1 MDEQKQ
7 HFYEF
12 GEYRIA
18 LEDRLLQRGDELV
31 SLPPKAVE
39 LLFVLLKSGGRVLT
53 KDELMSLVW
62 ADSFVEESNLT
73 QNIFLLRKV
82 LSDGKNGDGKF
93 IETIP
98 RRGYRFTADVSE
110 TNGEN
115 FTAVTEQTLTRI
127 LVEEELEIEDEP
139 QKTNEAETLP
149 PAVITTNQ
157 PSNENNASQ
166 SNWRK
171 RALVGGLAVLLIA
184 TVGFG
189 YWFYA
194 VRQGDAEQI
203 NSIAVLPFVNES
215 GNVDVEYLSDG
226 MTETLISSLS
236 QIPKLKVKARSSV
249 FRYKGTE
256 VSPQTVGTDLNV
268 QAILNGRVVER
279 GDQLTL
285 YLSLVDA
292 RTGNQI
298 WGEQYNRKLTD
309 LVSLQSDIARDVSNK
324 LKTKL
329 TGADEQRLVKTY
341 TANAEAYQLYL
352 KGRYFWY
359 KFSPADHQKAFE
371 YFNQAI
377 AKDPN
382 YALAYAGLADTYGA
396 SATNSWIPSKEGYR
410 KSKAA
415 VRKALEI
422 DDTLAQAHATLG
434 AMNMFSDLDW
444 EAAEREYKR
453 AIELNPNY
461 EITYELYSYLLSA
474 LGRPDEAIAMAQRG
488 LELDS
493 LSTLLS
499 EDVAAAYYLARQY
512 DRAIE
517 QIQKTREIEPNR
529 PGSYI
534 ALGGIYDV
542 KGMYEESITEYQK
555 AINASERT
563 STILG
568 LLGHV
573 YAVSGKRNEV
583 GKILNE
589 MKEMSKQKYVSPYD
603 LATLYVGLGEKDKAL
618 EQLNYAYEEQ
628 SGWMIYLKV
637 EPLFDPLRS
646 DPRFKNLLKRMN
658 LPE

>member
-1 MDEQKQ
+1 M
-7 HFYEF
+7 
-12 GEYRIA
+12 
-18 LEDRLLQRGDELV
+18 
-31 SLPPKAVE
+31 
-39 LLFVLLKSGGRVLT
+39 
-53 KDELMSLVW
+53 
-62 ADSFVEESNLT
+62 
-73 QNIFLLRKV
+73 
-82 LSDGKNGDGKF
+82 
-93 IETIP
+93 
-98 RRGYRFTADVSE
+98 
-110 TNGEN
+110 
-115 FTAVTEQTLTRI
+115 
-127 LVEEELEIEDEP
+127 VEEEIEIKDEP
-139 QKTNEAETLP
+139 QKTIVAETLP

-166 SNWRK
+166 SNRRK
-171 RALVGGLAVLLIA
+171 SALVGGLAVLLIV
-184 TVGFG
+184 TVSFG

-215 GNVDVEYLSDG
+215 GNAHVEYLSDG
-226 MTETLISSLS
+226 MTETLISGLS

-256 VSPQTVGTDLNV
+256 VSPQTVGADLNV
-268 QAILNGRVVER
+268 QAVLNGRVVER

-382 YALAYAGLADTYGA
+382 YALAYVGLADTYGA
-396 SATNSWIPSKEGYR
+396 SSTNGWIPPREGYP
-410 KSKAA
+410 KGKTAA
-415 VRKALEI
+415 RKALEI
-422 DDTLAQAHATLG
+422 DETLAQAHTSLG
-434 AMNMFSDLDW
+434 GLIMFSDFDW
-444 EAAEREYKR
+444 KSAEREYKR
-453 AIELNPNY
+453 AEELNPNY
-461 EITYELYSYLLSA
+461 VLTYELYSYLLSA
-474 LGRPDEAIAMAQRG
+474 LGRPDEALAKAQRG
-488 LELDS
+488 LEIDPLNTI
-493 LSTLLS
+493 LSM
-499 EDVAAAYYLARQY
+499 DVAGAYYLGRQY
-512 DRAIE
+512 DQALKEVRKA
-517 QIQKTREIEPNR
+517 QEIEMDR
-529 PGSYI
+529 PGSHI

-542 KGMYEESITEYQK
+542 KGMYQESIPEYQK

-573 YAVSGKRNEV
+573 YAVSGKRNQAL
-583 GKILNE
+583 KISSE
-589 MKEMSKQKYVSPYD
+589 MKEMSKQKYVLPYD
-603 LATLYVGLGEKDKAL
+603 LAILYVGLGEKDKAL

-628 SGWMIYLKV
+628 SGWIIYLKV

-646 DPRFKNLLKRMN
+646 DPRFKNLLKRMKQ
-658 LPE
+658 PE